1 MAEELIFFRVFFGGT
16 DKSSGTEE
24 PVWPRGYTLRILTL
38 FNNHVPNLVQFQIN
52 FENDYFQCQPNFENL
67 TLNTRR

>member
-1 MAEELIFFRVFFGGT
+1 VAEELIFFRVFFGGT

-38 FNNHVPNLVQFQIN
+38 FYNHVPNLAQFQIN
-52 FENDYFQCQPNFENL
+52 FEN
-67 TLNTRR
+67 

>member
-1 MAEELIFFRVFFGGT
+1 VAEELIFFRVFFGGT
-16 DKSSGTEE
+16 DKSSGTE

-52 FENDYFQCQPNFENL
+52 FENRLFSVPAKF
-67 TLNTRR
+67 

>member
-52 FENDYFQCQPNFENL
+52 FENRLFSVPAKF
-67 TLNTRR
+67 